1 MIDVAGAEGRGVST
15 FSVRKGFYMTQTP
28 SLSGSVGHESGE
40 DATKVVKEN
49 VADVAGGAK
58 QGIAEVAHET
68 TVQAR
73 EVTNKAKDHAREL
86 VGQAMSE
93 VRSHADDQAQRAA
106 GGLDQLASR
115 FQALLAGRPEDAGPL
130 RDYAEQLGD
139 QAQRAAE
146 RLRARGVDGVLT
158 DVKAFAR
165 RRPGLFL
172 AGAAAAG
179 FAVGRLAKAER
190 SDSTSDTSSSGRYTG
205 GMGHN
210 GGHEPV
216 SGAAAPDPLAIQ
228 AYAAPGLEEYPTGA
242 ITPAPGSPSEIPVS
256 PERERAL

>member
-1 MIDVAGAEGRGVST
+1 
-15 FSVRKGFYMTQTP
+15 MTQTP
-28 SLSGSVGHESGE
+28 SLSSSVGDGSGG

-49 VADVAGGAK
+49 VTEVAGDAK
-58 QGIAEVAHET
+58 QGIAEVAHES

-73 EVTNKAKDHAREL
+73 EVTNKAKDHARE
-86 VGQAMSE
+86 VMGQATSE

-146 RLRARGVDGVLT
+146 RLRSRGVDGVLS

-190 SDSTSDTSSSGRYTG
+190 SCSTTDNSSSGMYTG
-205 GMGHN
+205 GMGQN
-210 GGHEPV
+210 GAYEPPY
-216 SGAAAPDPLAIQ
+216 GGAAPDPLAVQ
-228 AYAAPGLEEYPTGA
+228 AYAAPGLEEYPTETGT
-242 ITPAPGSPSEIPVS
+242 IHPVSGSPSELPVAA
-256 PERERAL
+256 EREHAL